1 MTTAEAEHHA
11 NLAAAI
17 STAVHRALLAG
28 VDPKE
33 VLEVLQE
40 HVRELAAEVEHARG

>member
-1 MTTAEAEHHA
+1 MTTTETEHHA

-17 STAVHRALLAG
+17 SIAVHRALLTG
-28 VDPKE
+28 VDPKK
-33 VLEVLQE
+33 VLKVLQE